1 MKVLYF
7 HQYFQASTGSWPTRS
22 YEFARHLVSQGHE
35 VTMVAGLPDLS
46 GASDGHKMHESD
58 VDGIRVLWLGMPYSQ
73 HLGTPGRLLSFA
85 AYASLGSLVAARVDK
100 PDVVFATST
109 PLSVGIP
116 GLMTARIMGAP
127 FVFEVRDLWPEI
139 PIALGFL
146 KNKASIKAV
155 TALER
160 CLYREASALI
170 ALSPGMARGMIA
182 AGADSK
188 KITVI
193 PNMADLSLFA
203 QHQEG
208 AGWRDEVGIPQEA
221 TVAIHHGTMG
231 LVNDVGQLVDAA
243 QVLQDSGIYMAL
255 IGQGKE
261 RAMLEARVQDAGLS
275 NVVFDGPRPRS
286 TMPWVL
292 SQADIG
298 VMCVKHVPAL
308 YHNCANK
315 FGDFLA
321 AGLPVVVTYPGWQGK
336 LLESYG
342 AGVVANTVEG
352 PDNLAK
358 ALLAIK
364 ADSSERLAMAM
375 NARRLGRLE
384 FARDDLV
391 VRFEEVLLD
400 AIKA

>member
-22 YEFARHLVSQGHE
+22 YEFARHLVTQGHE

-85 AYASLGSLVAARVDK
+85 AYAALGSLVAARVDK

-116 GLMTARIMGAP
+116 GLMTARIMRAP

-146 KNKASIKAV
+146 KDQVSIKAA

-160 CLYREASALI
+160 LLYREASALI
-170 ALSPGMARGMIA
+170 ALSPGMERGMVG
-182 AGADSK
+182 AGADAK

-193 PNMADLSLFA
+193 PNMADLTLFA

-208 AGWRDEVGIPQEA
+208 ASWRDEVGIPREA
-221 TVAIHHGTMG
+221 TVAVHHGTMG

-243 QVLQDSGIYMAL
+243 ELLRDSGIYMAL

-261 RAMLEARVQDAGLS
+261 RAMLEARVQAAGLS
-275 NVVFDGPRPRS
+275 NVVFDGPRPRD

-336 LLESYG
+336 LLENFG
-342 AGVVANTVEG
+342 AGLIANTVNG
-352 PDNLAK
+352 PDHLAE
-358 ALLAIK
+358 ALLALQ
-364 ADSSERLAMAM
+364 ANSSERAAMAA
-375 NARRLGRLE
+375 NARRLGRQE

-391 VRFEEVLLD
+391 RRFEEVLLD
-400 AIKA
+400 AVEV